1 MDLTKNL
8 IKLSKGKKKENII
21 TEKNSKSKPKKS
33 VEKKLT
39 PEEERDLKA
48 KEKVEELLK
57 GVSILNEIKNENG
70 KTTNNNTSENTN
82 TPEDNNNIDW
92 LSEQT
97 SQLSEQVE
105 ALQVELQ
112 NAKDDYSK
120 IYREYQELKNG
131 GGFIHEVNNNID
143 GEIIKNNVIKLF
155 NEIQVNYF
163 NMMNPMTGQSTL
175 IIYPKAFMSKLIQ
188 FFPFLIEEK
197 KF

>member
-1 MDLTKNL
+1 MDITKNL
-8 IKLSKGKKKENII
+8 IKLSKGKKKED
-21 TEKNSKSKPKKS
+21 TPPKKAAS
-33 VEKKLT
+33 VKAKKVVEKKLT

-57 GVSILNEIKNENG
+57 GVTILDEIKG
-70 KTTNNNTSENTN
+70 
-82 TPEDNNNIDW
+82 DNNKNNVVPVIKEDPKDTDSMDW

-105 ALQVELQ
+105 ALQIELQ
-112 NAKDDYSK
+112 TAKDDYSK

-131 GGFIHEVNNNID
+131 GGFVHEVSNNID
-143 GEIIKNNVIKLF
+143 GEYIKNNAIRLF

-163 NMMNPMTGQSTL
+163 NMIDPMTGQSTL
-175 IIYPKAFMSKLIQ
+175 IIYPKPFMNKLIQ